1 MWGIRC
7 CGRWPD
13 GTKRDNSLAFR
24 QSGLAPD
31 DITSA
36 MDQCYRAVDRSLVK
50 AARSGDIK
58 SRKAQYAKEWSA

>member
-1 MWGIRC
+1 MGQREIMAWLEANPGWHR
-7 CGRWPD
+7 
-13 GTKRDNSLAFR
+13 T
-24 QSGLAPD
+24 D
-31 DITSA
+31 DITHA

>member
-1 MWGIRC
+1 MGQREIITWLSANPGWHR
-7 CGRWPD
+7 
-13 GTKRDNSLAFR
+13 T
-24 QSGLAPD
+24 D

-58 SRKAQYAKEWSA
+58 SRKARYAKEWSA